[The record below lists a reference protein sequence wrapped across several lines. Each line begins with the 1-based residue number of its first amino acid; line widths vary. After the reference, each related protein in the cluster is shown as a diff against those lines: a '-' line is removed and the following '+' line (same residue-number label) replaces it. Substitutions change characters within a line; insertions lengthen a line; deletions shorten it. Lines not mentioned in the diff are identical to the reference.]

1 RPASASSNSTTA
13 SAARRSEGT
22 RGGSSSS
29 TSASGR
35 THTVEDGETLWGIA
49 RRYDLTVAQVREA
62 NELSESAQIQPG
74 QKLRIPRAS
83 SSASSSAST
92 RVASRDEE
100 RPAARR
106 SSESERST
114 SRSESRSTGRRRVA
128 EHTVKSG
135 ETLWSIARTYDSSV
149 EAIRDAN
156 AMDADSV
163 LQPGQKLRV
172 PRPASSGARD

>member
-1 RPASASSNSTTA
+1 
-13 SAARRSEGT
+13 
-22 RGGSSSS
+22 
-29 TSASGR
+29 
-35 THTVEDGETLWGIA
+35 VEDGETLWGIA

-62 NELSESAQIQPG
+62 NDLGESQQLQPG

-83 SSASSSAST
+83 ASSSSSAST

-100 RPAARR
+100 RPSTRR
-106 SSESERST
+106 ASESERST
-114 SRSESRSTGRRRVA
+114 SRGESRSRSRVA

-156 AMDADSV
+156 DMDADSV

-172 PRPASSGARD
+172 PRPAASGARD

>member
-1 RPASASSNSTTA
+1 
-13 SAARRSEGT
+13 
-22 RGGSSSS
+22 
-29 TSASGR
+29 
-35 THTVEDGETLWGIA
+35 VEDGETLWGIA

-62 NELSESAQIQPG
+62 NDLGESHRIQPG
-74 QKLRIPRAS
+74 QTLRIPRAS
-83 SSASSSAST
+83 SSSSSSSTAST

-106 SSESERST
+106 SSEGERST
-114 SRSESRSTGRRRVA
+114 PRGESRGQARRVA

-156 AMDADSV
+156 GMNADSV
-163 LQPGQKLRV
+163 LQPGQKIRV
-172 PRPASSGARD
+172 PRPAASGARD